1 MTYGMK
7 SVNYCLTNFEM
18 DHQTHQLT
26 AKNQMTD
33 EMSESLNVQLTVWQ
47 IE

>member
-1 MTYGMK
+1 M
-7 SVNYCLTNFEM
+7 NYCLTNFEM
-18 DHQTHQLT
+18 DHQTHQLI

-33 EMSESLNVQLTVWQ
+33 EMIQLLNVQLNVWQ